1 MTITRFPLNPILS
14 ALLGSAAL
22 LSACGGGGAGDPV
35 APPPVAASVK
45 LEGVAAIGRAF
56 EGAMVS
62 VTDSTGKSASMATP
76 VGADGKY
83 VIDVTGLTAPLV
95 VTATGMV
102 GDLTLTLLSVQA
114 GALPANGSVTVGISP
129 LSHALASMLSSSGNP
144 ADLKTSDVS
153 ADKVAAKIEV
163 LRAAIAGALTSAGLD
178 ASTFNP
184 LTAPIVPGTGT
195 GFDQVI
201 ASVKVT
207 TDSGGVVLRD
217 ALAGDTSLLLTPA
230 TKKEDVEGPKS
241 LPAPAPDAPK
251 LSDAV
256 AAMATLEAA
265 LNKCFA
271 VGPADRVTLDAN
283 GNVDDVKGECLDVG
297 SFFPGDYLNNSYTGS
312 ESYGPQLMDAR
323 MTAAKWRLDIDRFTK
338 GTDGNDYATLVMRYT
353 RADGLT
359 SNRVD
364 TVRKFPAPQGDQ
376 VVGWHMSGNRRPFD
390 AVVNPFLNRTL
401 FTSAER
407 PLNGQGVQTDQF
419 NGNSYYESGI
429 RLFFNPLRHPNV
441 RAVRLTNDK
450 PGGPLPNA
458 GVVLG
463 RANTTLPS
471 GCGRDARMVIANQT
485 GDVNIGEVGF
495 RSNNSYILDRDSVDP
510 AKPISKSAWK
520 PYNDH
525 AAAPITAPIPA
536 YTRYRFEVF
545 YIGNNSATPD
555 ATFSAPHIA
564 AVPLAAS
571 GSAFKWAEFTADT
584 AAFVKPGVAIDKP
597 VLAWTLS
604 GGALN
609 PTSVYGYSRVSNGTA
624 RTQPG
629 GVVAT
634 TADRSA
640 TLDNSAPAPGCA
652 SGASLAELGTSGF
665 GFRGVGMFL
674 TDPGFVRHENAL
686 QWSNYQ

>member
-1 MTITRFPLNPILS
+1 MTLTRLTS
-14 ALLGSAAL
+14 ALAAAGVTSTL
-22 LSACGGGGAGDPV
+22 LVACGGGGDDTV
-35 APPPVAASVK
+35 APPPPPIAASVK
-45 LEGVAAIGRAF
+45 LEGVAAMGRAF

-62 VTDSTGKSASMATP
+62 VTDSAGKSASMATP

-83 VIDVTGLTAPLV
+83 VIDVTGLKAPLV
-95 VTATGMV
+95 ITATGAV
-102 GDLTLTLLSVQA
+102 GDSSVTLRSVVA
-114 GALPANGSVTVGISP
+114 TLPATGLVKINISP
-129 LSHALASMLSSSGNP
+129 LTHALAAMLNKRNSDP
-144 ADLKTSDVS
+144 ADLTPADFVDADIS
-153 ADKVAAKIEV
+153 AKLEV
-163 LRAAIAGALTSAGLD
+163 LRAAIANALVAAAVPDAATFNALTA
-178 ASTFNP
+178 T
-184 LTAPIVPGTGT
+184 IEPGTHKGVDALLEALKVSL
-195 GFDQVI
+195 GNSGVELRDL
-201 ASVKVT
+201 ASNAT
-207 TDSGGVVLRD
+207 VVLTKD
-217 ALAGDTSLLLTPA
+217 TAVVDVSGD
-230 TKKEDVEGPKS
+230 KS

-251 LSDAV
+251 VDVAV
-256 AAMATLEAA
+256 AAVAALEAA

-271 VGPADRVTLDAN
+271 VVPDDRATLAPDGLVDATKVPCNDLGDAFAD
-283 GNVDDVKGECLDVG
+283 
-297 SFFPGDYLNNSYTGS
+297 DYLNSSYSDREVYSALIKDAAMTG
-312 ESYGPQLMDAR
+312 
-323 MTAAKWRLDIDRFTK
+323 AKWRVEIDRFLK
-338 GTDGNDYATLVMRYT
+338 GADRNDYATLVMRYT
-353 RADGLT
+353 RSDAVTG
-359 SNRVD
+359 NRVD
-364 TVRKFPAPQGDQ
+364 TARNFPVPQGNQ
-376 VVGWHMSGNRRPFD
+376 FVGWHLSGNQRQFD
-390 AVVNPFLNRTL
+390 AQVNVFLNRTL
-401 FTSAER
+401 YTSAER

-419 NGNSYYESGI
+419 NGNSYFESGI

-441 RAVRLTNDK
+441 RAVRVTNDE
-450 PGGPLPNA
+450 PGGPLPAA

-536 YTRYRFEVF
+536 YTRYRFDVF
-545 YIGNNSATPD
+545 YIGNNSVTPD

-584 AAFVKPGVAIDKP
+584 VAYVKPGAAIDKP
-597 VLAWTLS
+597 VLAWTLP
-604 GGALN
+604 GAALN

-634 TADRSA
+634 AADRSA

-652 SGASLAELGTSGF
+652 SGASLAELGASGF

-674 TDPGFVRHENAL
+674 SDPGFVRHENAL

>member
-1 MTITRFPLNPILS
+1 MNPKRFPLTPLV
-14 ALLGSAAL
+14 AAMLGSAVL
-22 LSACGGGGAGDPV
+22 ITACGGGSDSTPV
-35 APPPVAASVK
+35 APPPVATVT
-45 LEGVAAIGRAF
+45 LEGVAALGRAF
-56 EGAMVS
+56 EGAKVS
-62 VTDSTGKSASMATP
+62 VTDSTGKSATMATP

-83 VIDVTGLTAPLV
+83 AIDVTGLTAPLV
-95 VTATGMV
+95 VTATGVV
-102 GDLTLTLLSVQA
+102 GDLTLTLVSVQV
-114 GALPANGSVTVGISP
+114 GALPADGSVSVSISP
-129 LSHALASMLSSSGNP
+129 LSNALASMLSSSGNP
-144 ADLKTSDVS
+144 ADLKTGDVS
-153 ADKVAAKIEV
+153 VDKVAAKIEV
-163 LRAAIAGALTSAGLD
+163 LRAAIANALASAGLD
-178 ASTFNP
+178 AATFNP
-184 LTAPIVPGTGT
+184 LTAAIVPGAGT
-195 GFDQVI
+195 GFDQII
-201 ASVKVT
+201 ASVKVSAG
-207 TDSGGVVLRD
+207 SGGVVLRD
-217 ALAGDTSLLLTPA
+217 ALGSDASVVLTPA
-230 TKKEDVEGPKS
+230 TTKDEVSGDKS
-241 LPAPAPDAPK
+241 LPPPPTDAPK
-251 LSDAV
+251 LPEAITALV
-256 AAMATLEAA
+256 ALEAA

-271 VGPADRVTLDAN
+271 VAPDDRVVLDVN
-283 GNVDDVKGECLDVG
+283 GNVDDVKGECLGVG
-297 SFFPGDYLNNSYTGS
+297 DFFPGDYLNNSYTGS
-312 ESYGPQLMDAR
+312 ESYGPQLKDAL

-359 SNRVD
+359 TNRVD
-364 TVRKFPAPQGDQ
+364 TIRRFPNPQGDQ
-376 VVGWHMSGNRRPFD
+376 VVGWHVSGNRRPFD

-407 PLNGQGVQTDQF
+407 PPNGQGVQADQF

-441 RAVRLTNDK
+441 RAVRVTNDK
-450 PGGPLPNA
+450 PGGPLPDA

-485 GDVNIGEVGF
+485 GDVSIGEVSF

-520 PYNDH
+520 PNNDH
-525 AAAPITAPIPA
+525 AAAPITVPIPA
-536 YTRYRFEVF
+536 YTRYRFDVF

-571 GSAFKWAEFTADT
+571 GSAFKWAEFSADT
-584 AAFVKPGVAIDKP
+584 AAYVKPGPAIDKP
-597 VLAWTLS
+597 VLAWTLPD
-604 GGALN
+604 GARN
-609 PTSVYGYSRVSNGTA
+609 PQSVYGYSRVSNGTA

-634 TADRSA
+634 DADRSA
-640 TLDNSAPAPGCA
+640 TLDNSTPAPGCA
-652 SGASLAELGTSGF
+652 GGASLAELGTSGF

-674 TDPGFVRHENAL
+674 VDPGFVRHENAL

>member
-1 MTITRFPLNPILS
+1 MTNARLPLNPILA
-14 ALLGSAAL
+14 ALLSSAAL
-22 LSACGGGGAGDPV
+22 LSACGGGGGGDPI
-35 APPPVAASVK
+35 AASVK

-56 EGAMVS
+56 AGAMVS

-95 VTATGMV
+95 ITASGAV
-102 GDLTLTLLSVQA
+102 GDLSVTLLSVQA
-114 GALPANGSVTVGISP
+114 DALPANGSVAVSISP
-129 LSHALASMLSSSGNP
+129 LSHALAGMLSFSGNP
-144 ADLKTSDVS
+144 ADLKASDVS
-153 ADKVAAKIEV
+153 PEKVAAKIEV
-163 LRAAIAGALTSAGLD
+163 LRAAIASALTSAGLD
-178 ASTFNP
+178 ATTFNP

-195 GFDQVI
+195 DFDQVI
-201 ASVKVT
+201 ESVKVSAG
-207 TDSGGVVLRD
+207 SGGVVLRH

-230 TKKEDVEGPKS
+230 TKKADVEGPKS
-241 LPAPAPDAPK
+241 LPAPAQDAPK
-251 LSDAV
+251 LRDAV
-256 AAMATLEAA
+256 AAMAALETA

-271 VGPADRVTLDAN
+271 VGPADRVILDAS
-283 GNVDDVKGECLDVG
+283 GKVDDVKGECLDVG
-297 SFFPGDYLNNSYTGS
+297 KFFPGDYLSNSYTGS
-312 ESYGPQLMDAR
+312 ESYGPQLKDAL
-323 MTAAKWRLDIDRFTK
+323 MTGAKWRLDIDRFAK
-338 GTDGNDYATLVMRYT
+338 GTDSNDYATLVMRYT

-376 VVGWHMSGNRRPFD
+376 VVGWHLSGNRRAFD
-390 AVVNPFLNRTL
+390 ALVIPFLNRTL
-401 FTSAER
+401 YTSAER

-419 NGNSYYESGI
+419 NGNSYFESGI

-441 RAVRLTNDK
+441 RAVRVTNDK
-450 PGGPLPNA
+450 PGGPLPAA

-471 GCGRDARMVIANQT
+471 GCGRDALMVIANQT
-485 GDVNIGEVGF
+485 GDVNIGEVGV
-495 RSNNSYILDRDSVDP
+495 RSNNNYILDRDSVDP

-536 YTRYRFEVF
+536 YTRYRFDVF
-545 YIGNNSATPD
+545 YIGNNSATPN

-584 AAFVKPGVAIDKP
+584 AAYVKPGAAIDKP
-597 VLAWTLS
+597 VLGWTLPA
-604 GGALN
+604 GAPN
-609 PTSVYGYSRVSNGTA
+609 PTSVYAYSRVSNGTA

-634 TADRSA
+634 AADRSA
-640 TLDNSAPAPGCA
+640 TLDNSTPAPGCA
-652 SGASLAELGTSGF
+652 SGASLAELGTSGG

-674 TDPGFVRHENAL
+674 VDPGFVRHENAL
-686 QWSNYQ
+686 QWVNYQ